1 MSSAGAPRNDPVQIG
16 KTAEPPFVRLPD
28 PKTLFAARGNRLRA
42 LSEGHPLAP
51 YLRLLASLSDIQH
64 RVQDGL
70 AAPDMPAAD
79 ARERIREFG
88 MPPLDRGRFTADAA
102 FDAALDRLLVQ
113 TRDIDMPELA
123 HAALLRTI
131 AAQPLM
137 RHAMVGAVL
146 ADSIPTEALA
156 DHLLI
161 AAALQVHFARQAAR
175 LEAERLVAV
184 GDGVCP
190 ACGAPPV
197 ASLVVGWPGAE
208 NSRFCVCSLCNTL
221 WNYVRVKC
229 MLCGSTKGITYRQVE
244 DSDGE
249 VRAETCDTCRG
260 YVKILQQQ
268 QHPALEPVA
277 DDVASLALDFLVR
290 ELGYRRGAVNPFLLG
305 Y

>member
-1 MSSAGAPRNDPVQIG
+1 MNSAGAPRNDPVQIG
-16 KTAEPPFVRLPD
+16 KIAEPPFVRLPD
-28 PKTLFAARGNRLRA
+28 PMTLFAGRGKRFRT
-42 LSEGHPLAP
+42 LSEGHALAP
-51 YLRLLASLSDIQH
+51 YLRFLASLSDIQH

-79 ARERIREFG
+79 ARERACEFG

-102 FDAALDRLLVQ
+102 FDLTLDRLLAL
-113 TRDIDMPELA
+113 TRDIDMPEPA
-123 HAALLRTI
+123 HAALTRTNG
-131 AAQPLM
+131 ADPM
-137 RHAMVGAVL
+137 VRDAMVRAVL
-146 ADSIPTEALA
+146 ADSIPVEALA
-156 DHLLI
+156 DHLFI

-208 NSRFCVCSLCNTL
+208 NSRFCTCSLCSTL

-229 MLCGSTKGITYRQVE
+229 TLCGSTKGITYRQVE
-244 DSDGE
+244 GSDGNI
-249 VRAETCDTCRG
+249 RAETCDSCRG
-260 YVKILQQQ
+260 YVKILQQH
-268 QHPALEPVA
+268 QHPALDPVA
-277 DDVASLALDFLVR
+277 DDVASLALDLLVR